1 VLRFVA
7 EGLAPADRDLVLS
20 AMTDAPPRAADGFD
34 QAFGLLDPA
43 RRGPAGAKQ
52 GWLCCLRSSIDL
64 HSAGFLDGDGR
75 YVLAIM
81 SNQPFGYGAARTVL
95 DDATTAIRDRLDL

>member
-1 VLRFVA
+1 MAR
-7 EGLAPADRDLVLS
+7 
-20 AMTDAPPRAADGFD
+20 PPDVGWPRRAAVVLGVVVVLVAGGPL

-75 YVLAIM
+75 SVLAIM

-95 DDATTAIRDRLDL
+95 DDATTAIRARLDL